1 MVHCTC
7 THIYNILPNLT
18 TGDKLCAGDLTTA
31 LAVNV
36 HIILY
41 IIHLFIGDCS
51 NYRARGYKHVHV
63 HDKRTSTASVHFL
76 VYFVAVPGEKMIIIH
91 SINHVIYHHF
101 HVIMMNFYELT
112 DCVLERLSLYGSKGR
127 REREGGGGERERDK
141 EREKERS
148 LLCPHDETDPTNTN
162 FLGGW
167 SLEAFLSCSPML
179 TEALGPRIKWAFGSV
194 IARLLLGTVA
204 ALVDGSASGSWLYKG
219 KKSFIVNAIY
229 KYMYSS

>member
-18 TGDKLCAGDLTTA
+18 TGDKLCAGDLARA

-41 IIHLFIGDCS
+41 IIHLFTGDCS

-91 SINHVIYHHF
+91 SINHVTYHYF
-101 HVIMMNFYELT
+101 HVIIMNFYELT

-127 REREGGGGERERDK
+127 RERERERGEEGEGEGERERET
-141 EREKERS
+141 ERERERDHS
-148 LLCPHDETDPTNTN
+148 CVHMMKQIQQILT
-162 FLGGW
+162 FLVVGRW
-167 SLEAFLSCSPML
+167 RHFFPVLQH
-179 TEALGPRIKWAFGSV
+179 
-194 IARLLLGTVA
+194 
-204 ALVDGSASGSWLYKG
+204 
-219 KKSFIVNAIY
+219 
-229 KYMYSS
+229 